1 MIIQLIHSIDAPH
14 MRYSDHPAGC
24 INQSEVRVLP
34 AGCMSQSEVST
45 LPVGC
50 TDDYSTHPVY

>member
-24 INQSEVRVLP
+24 VDQT
-34 AGCMSQSEVST
+34 EVSA
-45 LPVGC
+45 LVAG
-50 TDDYSTHPVY
+50 